1 MKTYI
6 SILITII
13 FSLSLFGADAKK
25 GKVITYPVPESEI
38 VYGSYKVAAN
48 GKAVHL
54 YKALSPK
61 FEGGE
66 YYFCYFDF
74 EGEVEVWVHSTKP
87 FYEKQFDKHT
97 ANRNTKHDF
106 GKYTGEVFPPTIN
119 VTNKSKHS
127 ITFKANKPFKAIV
140 IRAEQKMPLVIFGN
154 PIEKNP
160 PKPDDPNVI
169 YFEKGVYAPKKAI
182 TLESG
187 QTLYI
192 AGGAVV
198 KAPVCVRG
206 NNVKICGRGIISSEN
221 RERGLAGVG
230 RIFES
235 ENVIVK
241 DVIFKDAAGW
251 AFSIYNSKNIVLDNI
266 KLCLGRM
273 LNDDAIDICNS
284 SNVKIKNTF
293 ARAEDDIV
301 AIKGI
306 YASGHK
312 LGRKTT
318 TDTYSKDNNL
328 PVENI
333 FVENCIFWTDSAN
346 IFRVGF
352 ECDAPYFKNI
362 KCKNIYVPFYSGR
375 SKPSDYW
382 TRAVCL
388 VQPTNATK
396 ISDVSFENIL
406 VRSNGKD
413 FNMLVAKPSIKKYG
427 ECKECGSIE
436 NLLVKDFKVYGTQG
450 SFNGALCVE
459 GEDALHKVKNVRL
472 ENINYFGKKITETSP
487 QIQKNEFTE
496 NFKIK

>member
-1 MKTYI
+1 MVG
-6 SILITII
+6 
-13 FSLSLFGADAKK
+13 LSLFGADTKR

-38 VYGSYKVAAN
+38 VYGSYRVAAN
-48 GKAVHL
+48 GKPVKL

-87 FYEKQFDKHT
+87 FYEKQFDGHT

-119 VTNKSKHS
+119 VVSKKKHA
-127 ITFKANKPFKAIV
+127 ITFKADKPFKAVV
-140 IRAEQKMPLVIFGN
+140 IRAERKMPLVIFGN
-154 PIEKNP
+154 AIEKNP
-160 PKPDDPNVI
+160 PKKGDKDVV
-169 YFEKGVYAPKKAI
+169 YFGAGVHAPKDPI
-182 TLESG
+182 TLKSG
-187 QTLYI
+187 QTLYL

-198 KAPVCVRG
+198 KAPIVVR
-206 NNVKICGRGIISSEN
+206 NAKDVKICGRGIISSEN
-221 RERGLAGVG
+221 RERGMAGVG
-230 RIFES
+230 RVFES
-235 ENVIVK
+235 ENVIVE

-251 AFSIYNSKNIVLDNI
+251 SFAIYNSKNVVLDNV

-284 SNVKIKNTF
+284 SDITIKNTF
-293 ARAEDDIV
+293 ARAEDGIV
-301 AIKGI
+301 AVKGI

-312 LGRKTT
+312 LGRKITV
-318 TDTYSKDNNL
+318 DTYSKDNNL

-333 FVENCIFWTDSAN
+333 TVENCLFWTDSAT
-346 IFRVGF
+346 IFRIGF
-352 ECDAPYFKNI
+352 ECDAPYFRNI

-396 ISDVSFENIL
+396 IENVRFENIL

-413 FNMLVAKPSIKKYG
+413 FNMLVAKPSIKNYG

-436 NLLVKDFKVYGTQG
+436 NLEVKNFKVYGTKG
-450 SFNGALCVE
+450 SFKGGLCVE
-459 GEDALHKVKNVRL
+459 GEDAKHTVKNVSL
-472 ENINYFGKKITETSP
+472 ENINYFGEQITEQSP
-487 QIQKNEFTE
+487 LIQKNKFTE
-496 NFKIK
+496 NLKIK